1 MIVITGAAGFIGSC
15 LVTKLNNEGYNDLVL
30 VDDFTNPEKDNN
42 LIGKTYSQKIN
53 RKNLIAWL
61 ESNHRLIQFIYHI
74 GARTNTTEF
83 NKEVF
88 DELNLNYTKK
98 LWNTCVRFGLPMVYA
113 SSAATYGGGE
123 LGYDDKHELIPKL
136 HPLNPYGESKNEF
149 DKWALQQEEQPYF
162 WVGLKFFNV
171 YGPNENHKKR
181 MASVA
186 FHAFNQVKETGKVK
200 LFKSHNPDYEDGHQM
215 RDFVYVKDLI
225 DVLYFWLH
233 KREGALNGIYNL
245 GCGKAAPF
253 IQLAKSVFKALN
265 LEEKI
270 EFIDTPIDIRDKYQ
284 YFTEANINK
293 LRAAGY
299 DKAFHNIEEGV
310 IDYISNYLSKNK
322 YY

>member
-98 LWNTCVRFGLPMVYA
+98 LWNTCVKFGLPMVYA

-245 GCGKAAPF
+245 GSGKAAPF